1 MVCPGDRPLLPLS
14 RGSGLVISQE
24 CLKRGREEGVQ
35 EVRAGLCHLRGLCL
49 LVWAI
54 RTHSF
59 LWDHN
64 SL

>member
-35 EVRAGLCHLRGLCL
+35 EVRAGPLSLEGTLSAGLGY
-49 LVWAI
+49 
-54 RTHSF
+54 
-59 LWDHN
+59 
-64 SL
+64 